1 MKKVITF
8 SNMKGGTGKSIIC
21 AFFAN
26 YLKYLG
32 YNVAVLDADI
42 QQTIFR
48 HRLRDLKALP
58 PQEDGKEFEPPYEIL
73 ALDTTNL
80 DVVKAVMDN
89 LDDFDGVVLI
99 DCPGNA
105 VDPAL
110 EYIYQRADIAVV
122 PTHYNADNLDATMLF
137 TEGFKSISE
146 AKLVFIPNNIVIS
159 EDRRA
164 EIAESRENAKKL
176 LEKEGIFTPRIK
188 HSVKIECYST
198 IFPMEYWQR
207 NFVKYAFDPIV
218 ELINA

>member
-8 SNMKGGTGKSIIC
+8 SNMKGGTGKSILC

-42 QQTIFR
+42 QQTVFR
-48 HRLRDLKALP
+48 HRSRDLQTLP
-58 PQEDGKEFEPPYEIL
+58 PQKDGKVFEPPYEVV
-73 ALDTTNL
+73 ALDTANL
-80 DVVKAVMDN
+80 DVVKAVMAN

-122 PTHYNADNLDATMLF
+122 PTHYNADNLDATMIF
-137 TEGFKSISE
+137 TEGFKSVSD
-146 AKLVFIPNNIVIS
+146 AKMVFIPNNIVIS

-164 EIAESRENAKKL
+164 EIAESREKAKEL
-176 LEKEGIFTPRIK
+176 LEKEGILTPRIK
-188 HSVKIECYST
+188 HSVRIECYST

-207 NFVKYAFDPIV
+207 NFVKYAFEPIV
-218 ELINA
+218 KLINE